1 MSTEPAP
8 AIAVLYQHFQHR
20 RSCNRTN
27 AIARAVTSHTDTRSH
42 THTHTRSHT
51 LARIRDTTVVRSVTG
66 AVLLCS
72 LVTALSGSAKGR
84 LSYAGSPSPEALE
97 TQAAHRGSLWRS
109 RRPSTFTRIS
119 FSAST
124 QATRRRSH
132 PLVHTVL
139 QICCTSSLDHSSHTR
154 VVLKSLGAFA
164 IPYSW
169 RDVAPRLSCSC
180 SCAGASGLHG
190 LKERPQ
196 WRAAR
201 RPA

>member
-1 MSTEPAP
+1 MQPKERYSTRCH
-8 AIAVLYQHFQHR
+8 LTHR
-20 RSCNRTN
+20 
-27 AIARAVTSHTDTRSH
+27 
-42 THTHTRSHT
+42 HT
-51 LARIRDTTVVRSVTG
+51 LAHPHPHALTHARSHSRHYGSTLCHG
-66 AVLLCS
+66 SCSALL
-72 LVTALSGSAKGR
+72 TALSGSAKGR